1 MLPAEVV
8 MRAKDALGR
17 FGEDVAARHLEA
29 RGMTV
34 LARNWRCDLGE
45 LDIIATDGPCL
56 VICEV
61 KTRRDDRYG
70 APVEAVSPRKVRRL
84 RRLVLRWL
92 DEQGVYAPSL
102 RFDVVGVLQPRVGGP
117 QVTHLVGVDVS

>member
-1 MLPAEVV
+1 

-17 FGEDVAARHLEA
+17 YGEDLAARHLESL
-29 RGMTV
+29 GLTV

-56 VICEV
+56 VVCEV
-61 KTRRDDRYG
+61 KTRRDERFG

-92 DEQGVYAPSL
+92 EDQGVYAPRM
-102 RFDVVGVLQPRVGGP
+102 RFDVIGIVQPRAGGP
-117 QVTHLVGVDVS
+117 RLTHLVGVDVT